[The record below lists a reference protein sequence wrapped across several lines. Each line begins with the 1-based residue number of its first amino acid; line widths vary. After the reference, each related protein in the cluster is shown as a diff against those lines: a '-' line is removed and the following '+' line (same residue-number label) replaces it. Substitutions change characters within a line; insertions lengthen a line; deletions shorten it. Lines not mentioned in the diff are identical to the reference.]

1 MTKAAFFCSSDE
13 SIDTVY
19 AMGRR
24 ERVADRCD
32 LYPVTITA
40 ENIDE
45 HLAGLQDLEVVF
57 STWGMFLPSDEHL
70 EAMPNLKAVFYAAG
84 SVQHF
89 APAFHSRGISVFSA
103 WGANAVPVAEF
114 TLAQILLANKGYFR
128 NIRDCKVTPRKGN
141 MGHRGPGNF
150 GECVAVLGAGMAGRA
165 LIKLL
170 EPFELDVIVHD
181 PFLPDEDAGALG
193 VEKVSLEDA
202 FRRGLVVTNHIAN
215 LPATVG
221 MLKREHF
228 EVMREFAVF
237 INTGRGATVDE
248 EQMIGVLQEREDLT
262 ALLDV
267 TEAEPPQ
274 RDSPLYTMPNVSL
287 TGHIA
292 GSLGNE
298 VVRMADFMIEE
309 FLAWGEGRPLRYE
322 VTSEMLKTL
331 A

>member
-1 MTKAAFFCSSDE
+1 
-13 SIDTVY
+13 
-19 AMGRR
+19 
-24 ERVADRCD
+24 
-32 LYPVTITA
+32 
-40 ENIDE
+40 
-45 HLAGLQDLEVVF
+45 
-57 STWGMFLPSDEHL
+57 
-70 EAMPNLKAVFYAAG
+70 
-84 SVQHF
+84 
-89 APAFHSRGISVFSA
+89 
-103 WGANAVPVAEF
+103 
-114 TLAQILLANKGYFR
+114 
-128 NIRDCKVTPRKGN
+128 
-141 MGHRGPGNF
+141 
-150 GECVAVLGAGMAGRA
+150 MAGRA